1 MSCQND
7 PEALKQN
14 FNYQKIVLLV
24 GVVLMSMK
32 FIAWAITDSVSIF
45 TDALESVVN
54 VVAAVIGLY
63 ALYLSSVPRDA
74 SHPFGHVKIENISSL
89 IEGAMICVA
98 GIVILFEAVER
109 IINPQDVKSLDIGLI
124 LMGIAAVANFAV
136 GYIAILKGRRTRSPV
151 LVAAGKH
158 LCSDTLFST
167 AIIAGLVIMMVMD
180 STGNPMP
187 WIDGVLAIIAG
198 IIITY
203 TGVKVVKESMDS
215 SMDKAD
221 MEMVEEIL
229 ATLKEGR
236 HEDWIDIHNLR
247 VIKYGPMIHIQFH
260 IVLSRTMTVGD
271 VYDEVNEL
279 KESIRKIYG
288 NSIDIIVMPDPC
300 TDDFCPHCGR
310 ECPNRKAELE
320 SLPEWTL
327 ETVCHED
334 TTIH

>member
-74 SHPFGHVKIENISSL
+74 SHPFGHGKIENISSL